1 MKKKKKV
8 KKEEEEEEGE
18 EKHDVA
24 PTKEPYQRNSLFREL
39 REKDLI
45 MKKWKKK
52 KNPPFFDYSFY
63 SHCCD
68 WDWDCGV

>member
-8 KKEEEEEEGE
+8 KKKVKKEEEEEGE

-24 PTKEPYQRNSLFREL
+24 PTKEPHQQNSPFREL

-45 MKKWKKK
+45 MVKK
-52 KNPPFFDYSFY
+52 
-63 SHCCD
+63 
-68 WDWDCGV
+68 

>member
-8 KKEEEEEEGE
+8 KKKVKKEEEEGE

-24 PTKEPYQRNSLFREL
+24 PTKEPHQQNSLFREL

-45 MKKWKKK
+45 MKKK
-52 KNPPFFDYSFY
+52 
-63 SHCCD
+63 
-68 WDWDCGV
+68 